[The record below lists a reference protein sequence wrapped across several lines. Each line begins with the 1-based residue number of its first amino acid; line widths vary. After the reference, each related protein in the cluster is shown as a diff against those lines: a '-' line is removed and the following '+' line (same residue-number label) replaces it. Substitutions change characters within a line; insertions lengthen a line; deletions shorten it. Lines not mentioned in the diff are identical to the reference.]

1 MSTPTVHRVTVHKAW
16 FAQSWKVKCSL
27 CGTVGRTDISRAEA
41 RVLAY
46 VHRTTGR
53 K

>member
-1 MSTPTVHRVTVHKAW
+1 MSTFTHRVTVSKSW
-16 FAQSWKVKCSL
+16 FSSSWRIKCSL
-27 CGTVGRTDISRAEA
+27 CGTVARTDVSRSEA